1 MKRIFV
7 TMLALILTA
16 SVFAQSDNAKANKAK
31 KEWRQNDKGDRK
43 EMMKDLN
50 LTESQRTQM
59 KLLNEDFKNKMQ
71 SLRNDRTLSA
81 EQVKQKRL
89 ELTKQH
95 HSNIESLLTSDQ
107 KKIWKEKRDDMRDDM
122 RDERGKGNR
131 KTGQFKNK
139 KDRHNRVGDI
149 TKNLN
154 LSPEQ
159 QKQVA
164 TLDQKFK
171 ASVDNI
177 RTNTSLTRE
186 QKKEQLKDLHKDHKQ
201 SIESLLTSDQ
211 KKQLKETMKNNRHH
225 RPEKLTR

>member
-31 KEWRQNDKGDRK
+31 KDWRQNDKGDRK

-59 KLLNEDFKNKMQ
+59 KSLNEDFKNKMQ
-71 SLRNDRTLSA
+71 SLKSDNSLSA
-81 EQVKQKRL
+81 EEVKQKRL

-107 KKIWKEKRDDMRDDM
+107 KKIWKEKRDDMRDDR

-131 KTGQFKNK
+131 KTGQSKNR

-159 QKQVA
+159 QKNVA
-164 TLDQKFK
+164 TFDQKFK
-171 ASVDNI
+171 GSVDNI
-177 RTNTSLTRE
+177 RTNTSLTQE
-186 QKKEQLKDLHKDHKQ
+186 QKKEQLKELHKDHRQ
-201 SIESLLTSDQ
+201 SIETLLTSEQ
-211 KKQLKETMKNNRHH
+211 KTQFKETMKNDRRH
-225 RPEKLTR
+225 RQDKITR

>member
-7 TMLALILTA
+7 TMLALTLTA
-16 SVFAQSDNAKANKAK
+16 GVFAQSDNAKANKAK
-31 KEWRQNDKGDRK
+31 KEWRQNNKGDRK
-43 EMMKDLN
+43 DMMKDLN

-81 EQVKQKRL
+81 EQVKQKRQ

-107 KKIWKEKRDDMRDDM
+107 KKIWKEKRDDMRDDR
-122 RDERGKGNR
+122 RDEHGKGNR

-149 TKNLN
+149 TKNPN

-159 QKQVA
+159 QKHVA
-164 TLDQKFK
+164 TLNQKFK
-171 ASVDNI
+171 VSVDNI

>member
-164 TLDQKFK
+164 TLNQKFK

>member
-7 TMLALILTA
+7 TMLALTLTA
-16 SVFAQSDNAKANKAK
+16 GVFAQSNNAKANKAK

-43 EMMKDLN
+43 EKMKDLN

-59 KLLNEDFKNKMQ
+59 KSLNEDFKNKMQ
-71 SLRNDRTLSA
+71 SLKSDNSLSA

-95 HSNIESLLTSDQ
+95 QSKIESLLTSDQ
-107 KKIWKEKRDDMRDDM
+107 KKIWKEKRDDMRDDR

-131 KTGQFKNK
+131 KPGQFGTR

-159 QKQVA
+159 QKNVA
-164 TLDQKFK
+164 TLNQKFK
-171 ASVDNI
+171 VSVDNI
-177 RTNTSLTRE
+177 RTNTSLTQE
-186 QKKEQLKDLHKDHKQ
+186 QKKEQLKELHKDHKQ
-201 SIESLLTSDQ
+201 SIESLLTSEQ
-211 KKQLKETMKNNRHH
+211 NKQLKETMKNDRRH
-225 RPEKLTR
+225 RQDKTTR

>member
-7 TMLALILTA
+7 TMLALTLTA
-16 SVFAQSDNAKANKAK
+16 GVFAQSDNAKANKAK
-31 KEWRQNDKGDRK
+31 KEWRQNNKGDRK

-71 SLRNDRTLSA
+71 SLKSDNSLSA

-122 RDERGKGNR
+122 RDEHGKGNR
-131 KTGQFKNK
+131 KTGQFGNR
-139 KDRHNRVGDI
+139 KDRHNRVGDV

-159 QKQVA
+159 QKNVA
-164 TLDQKFK
+164 TINQKFK